1 LENHAT
7 TIENTLQHVKELG
20 VHTQQEYYENNWWQK
35 AHGNGSKE
43 DSPTY
48 HLVSMPIEF
57 FFHKF
62 SFTYQIY
69 PKIPCSCQHSQP
81 PSIQYVN

>member
-20 VHTQQEYYENNWWQK
+20 VHPQQEYYENNWWWK
-35 AHGNGSKE
+35 AHGNGSRE
-43 DSPTY
+43 YSPTY

-57 FFHKF
+57 FFHNF
-62 SFTYQIY
+62 SFTYQIS

-81 PSIQYVN
+81 PSIQYIN